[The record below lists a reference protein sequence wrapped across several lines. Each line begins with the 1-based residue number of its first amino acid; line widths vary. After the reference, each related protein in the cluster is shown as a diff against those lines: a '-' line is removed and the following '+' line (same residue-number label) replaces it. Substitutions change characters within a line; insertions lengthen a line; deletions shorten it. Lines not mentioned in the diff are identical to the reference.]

1 MESLSMIPPAAAAAA
16 KPGAGAAK
24 AAQDFE
30 SLLIGSLLRSLESSF
45 ETLPGGEVKDVG
57 SDDYRYMAT
66 QALSNALAERGGL
79 GIARQILAHLRVTKG
94 QGEAAQITHGEEV
107 KTR

>member
-1 MESLSMIPPAAAAAA
+1 MEVPLVIPQAAAAHEKSPAA
-16 KPGAGAAK
+16 R

-45 ETLPGGEVKDVG
+45 GTVPGDEVKEAG

-79 GIARQILAHLRVTKG
+79 GIARQILDHLKVTKG
-94 QGEAAQITHGEEV
+94 LGEGPQIEPGQEV
-107 KTR
+107 KSR

>member
-1 MESLSMIPPAAAAAA
+1 MEVPSVMTQAAAAHE
-16 KPGAGAAK
+16 KRPGAR

-45 ETLPGGEVKDVG
+45 ETVPGEQVKDAG

-66 QALSNALAERGGL
+66 EALSHVLAERGGL
-79 GIARQILAHLRVTKG
+79 GIARQILDHLGYEGPRG
-94 QGEAAQITHGEEV
+94 GRANSRWARG
-107 KTR
+107 